1 MSLMYVLHRVR
12 PCNHGVC
19 CVCAQHGGI
28 KKCPVSGCGKDILR
42 VVGIAAPMGAPGMEA
57 SQKLPVVLLDMNTI
71 TDRREPFVSIVQ
83 VGKPAPGRPC
93 YD

>member
-1 MSLMYVLHRVR
+1 MSLTYVLHSVY

-19 CVCAQHGGI
+19 CVCAQHGVI

-42 VVGIAAPMGAPGMEA
+42 VVGIVLPMGAPGMEA

-71 TDRREPFVSIVQ
+71 TDRREPFVNIAQ
-83 VGKPAPGRPC
+83 VGKPAPGRP
-93 YD
+93 